1 VGSEISGL
9 RFSTGRSDVPQSTGT
24 AAHLDKLADAQNG
37 GVIRMH
43 SEMENRPAARSMLP
57 RWFTVKEVA
66 QMLGYGETKVRLLII
81 SGDLRSLKDGR
92 SRRVLPEWLD
102 EYVERRVAESEE
114 QGR

>member
-1 VGSEISGL
+1 
-9 RFSTGRSDVPQSTGT
+9 
-24 AAHLDKLADAQNG
+24 
-37 GVIRMH
+37 MH